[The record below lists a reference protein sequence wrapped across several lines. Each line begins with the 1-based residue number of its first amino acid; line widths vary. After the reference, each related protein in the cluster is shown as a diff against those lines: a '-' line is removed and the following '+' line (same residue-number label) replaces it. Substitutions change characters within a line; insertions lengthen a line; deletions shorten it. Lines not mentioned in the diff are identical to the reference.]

1 MKIEVKQEKNG
12 VLFKDVYPGVVFKY
26 DDYYY
31 IKVSATFRIE
41 GANYSAIS
49 LDDGEPVLFNDNE
62 EVFVPSA
69 KLVIE

>member
-26 DDYYY
+26 SDFYS
-31 IKVSATFRIE
+31 IKVSATFTCE
-41 GANYSAIS
+41 GANYNAIS
-49 LDDGEPVLFNDNE
+49 LDDGEPIFFNDDE